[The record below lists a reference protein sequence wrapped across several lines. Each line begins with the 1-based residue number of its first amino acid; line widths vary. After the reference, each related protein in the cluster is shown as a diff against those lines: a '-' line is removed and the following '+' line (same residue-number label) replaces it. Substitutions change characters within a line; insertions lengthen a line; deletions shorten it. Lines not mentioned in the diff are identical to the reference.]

1 MNVRFAAA
9 GCVPAGDGGTNFACW
24 IWRCRP
30 GMVPSNENG
39 GAAAPGGGLMKSTK
53 IIVLILAGS
62 FLIACGANML
72 PSRDPWYAMHYFIMQ
87 DYERGAYR
95 ALSDNG
101 RLEFQ
106 KLFWEARSPEA
117 KKLFDARMEYIENNF
132 KKENFKQPWNTD
144 RARVYLLNGNP
155 ASIEYTQ
162 NNNWALSIREGGSAS
177 NNATSRSGEDIQ
189 ATTLE
194 VWSYPYDRFIVA
206 YAFSFDPPNK
216 WQAVTMAASGSRYIG
231 ELELN
236 NKSAVWGAK
245 NPDAYARRL
254 EEFKTIK

>member
-1 MNVRFAAA
+1 
-9 GCVPAGDGGTNFACW
+9 
-24 IWRCRP
+24 
-30 GMVPSNENG
+30 MVPSNENG